1 MNYDKYIGLP
11 YLENGRTEAGI
22 DCWGLARVFYRDQL
36 NIDLPSYTDEYNGSH
51 DPAVIEAI
59 SRYREN
65 WEKTETP
72 TIGDLCLFNILGEP
86 THVGIFVG
94 NNKFLHSREGRD
106 SVIETLDNT
115 KWKNRFQGFY
125 KYTTKPQVQVIG
137 APHPLKVSAFQDW
150 TAAGTTV
157 ADAVNFIKQKYTVG
171 KRLSEKMVV
180 MVDGIVIPQKDWQT
194 TVLQENQQVSY
205 KAIAGGRD
213 AVRMLLVIALIVVTI
228 EFGPTVGNFIGTETG
243 LFAAGGTTS
252 KVVGAVLVNMAG
264 QALINAIA
272 PIRPNNQND
281 PGSAQSLNLF
291 TGASNQANRFGAIPV
306 VLGKVRF
313 TGLLGAT
320 PYVETLANTSILNTA
335 IVWGFGPLDV
345 SQICIGGN
353 PIESFYDGL
362 PDTAPRPVTLTGL
375 AEESTVDFDKLY
387 GKDVEQQYFNLELV
401 NNLTDGNPWREVTL
415 AQDCDA
421 IDIAFTFPEGM
432 RKINTKTGAVSQ
444 TTCQLEI
451 QTRPYSTLPW
461 DTTNLTTSLGVFKLG
476 DADAATLDPE
486 AYTSIL
492 TPPYDPDYQ
501 VATWRYT
508 TFCLSPNGGIARFDG
523 AVTDRYGNNADTEL
537 QNKFSNVSYTSLL
550 GVDKTW
556 EYLPSIPGGHLPL
569 YTVSQSSSGTV
580 VEESNLLSTYTGK
593 RGLNYAIVAVEQADS
608 SNNYL
613 DSQTKK
619 IKIEAGKVYS
629 KTNTPINEGVEQE
642 IWTTR
647 SANVEPDIVSN
658 QVRIATRTDDIWGT
672 FLETYGIW
680 AGSATSVGITGTPW
694 TYTKTG
700 ISFPE
705 AGVYSFEAAA
715 DDEGEI
721 YIDGILLVTIPKYGY
736 KNTITETMKLTA
748 GNHTITIVGRNTG
761 GGDSG
766 IGLRVTYTPNGKLNI
781 PAAPNNIKTYGT
793 EGISKLK
800 KDAFNDVYSIENLP
814 RKRYQVRVRRLNSD
828 LTEDETD
835 QHKYHKAIFVNVT
848 GYDSQ
853 EKPMENPPGCYL
865 AKTAVRIQSTN
876 KMNGSVDGIN
886 ALVQTRTWD
895 WDRTVNK
902 WVFRATNNPA
912 SLFGYVL
919 MHQAN
924 AFRITDL
931 QNIDVAGLQEWHNFC
946 NPVPVITNAGS
957 LIVNR
962 YYTIKEIGSTD
973 WTLYGAGS
981 NTIGEGFY
989 ATGVGAGTG
998 KAEYAPKYTYNSIIT
1013 NTQSVMDTLR
1023 DICAAGLA
1031 SPTYIDGK
1039 WGVII
1044 DKPRTHTVQ
1053 HFTPHNS
1060 WGFEASKT
1068 LPILPHAFRIAIAD
1082 ENLAYQVREIIVYN
1096 YGYGPKAENGKKA
1109 AELFEQLSLPGVTNP
1124 DQAVRLA
1131 RWHFAQIKLRPEV
1144 YGLNVDFEHLVC
1156 TRGDLVKVTHDIP
1169 RWGTASGRLRSGVGD
1184 AITGTT
1190 LTLSEKV
1197 YLDSTKSYRILI
1209 RTNKLS
1215 STVGSGS
1222 VTKTLTGITTGYT
1235 DTITLSS
1242 ALVTGDNVQ
1251 SDNLFM
1257 LGEVNKESQQ
1267 CIVVGVEPST
1277 NYSAKLTLVD
1287 YGVSTDPTNPYNIF
1301 TDDLSGL
1308 LVYNANVSTV
1318 NTELIKNSITSYP
1331 TIKAVTSTSA
1341 LSEQISKGNYQNVAI
1356 VSFSNDA
1363 NLPEIVTKV
1372 QFDIV
1377 LGNASFDD
1385 SNPNTTYITN
1395 KETSSYTFT
1404 GLTTGFMYKLK
1415 ARYTDSTGKI
1425 SGPWSPIY
1433 TFTNN
1438 GKDTNPNAAPN
1449 ISLDL
1454 EKTYI
1459 VVDPLVIA
1467 KPENFQAFVYRL
1479 YKSSATT
1486 DLWNTAPVLEVQ
1498 SNGQGKFDLLKIPIP
1513 RISET
1518 GIDYLVACRIL
1529 DKTNNYSG
1537 ASTLAAIKI
1546 KTIV

>member
-22 DCWGLARVFYRDQL
+22 DCWGLARVFYREQL
-36 NIDLPSYTDEYNGSH
+36 NIDLPSYTEEYSGGH

-59 SRYREN
+59 SRYKEN

-157 ADAVNFIKQKYTVG
+157 EDAVTFIKQKYTVG

-180 MVDGIVIPQKDWQT
+180 MVDGIVIPQKDWSN

-228 EFGPTVGNFIGTETG
+228 EFGPKVGSFIGTETG
-243 LFAAGGTTS
+243 LFAAGSTTA

-320 PYVETLANTSILNTA
+320 PYVETLTNTSILNTA

-345 SQICIGGN
+345 SQICIGGS
-353 PIESFYDGL
+353 PIEDFYGGL

-375 AEESTVDFDKLY
+375 AEESTADFDKLY

-401 NNLTDGNPWREVTL
+401 NNITDGNPWREVSL

-451 QTRPYSTLPW
+451 QTRPYSLLPW
-461 DTTNLTTSLGVFKLG
+461 DTTNATTSLGVFKLG
-476 DADAATLDPE
+476 DADAVTLDPE

-501 VATWRYT
+501 VALWRYT
-508 TFCLSPNGGIARFDG
+508 TFCLSPNGGITRFDG
-523 AVTDRYGNNADTEL
+523 AVTDRYGDKADVGL
-537 QNKFSNVSYTSLL
+537 QARFSNVSYTSLL

-556 EYLPSIPGGHLPL
+556 DYMPSIPGGYLPL
-569 YTVSQSSSGTV
+569 YTVSQSGSGIV
-580 VEESNLLSTYTGK
+580 VEESNLLSGYTGK
-593 RGLNYAIVAVEQADS
+593 RGLSYSIVAVEQADS

-619 IKIEAGKVYS
+619 IKIEAGKVYAQS
-629 KTNTPINEGVEQE
+629 STPVVQGVEKE

-647 SANVEPDIVSN
+647 GANVEADIVSN
-658 QVRIATRTDDIWGT
+658 QVRIATRSDNIWGD
-672 FLETYGIW
+672 FLKTYGIW
-680 AGSATSVGITGTPW
+680 AGSATSIGVTGTPW
-694 TYTKTG
+694 TYTKSG
-700 ISFPE
+700 ISFAD

-721 YIDGILLVTIPKYGY
+721 YIDGILLITIPKYGY

-748 GNHTITIVGRNTG
+748 GNHTITIVGRNSG

-781 PAAPNNIKTYGT
+781 PATPNNIITYGT
-793 EGISKLK
+793 EGVSKLR

-835 QHKYHKAIFVNVT
+835 QHKYHRAIFVNVT
-848 GYDSQ
+848 GFDSQ
-853 EKPMENPPGCYL
+853 ESPMENPPGCYL

-876 KMNGSVDGIN
+876 KMNGNVDGIN

-895 WDRTVNK
+895 WDRTANK

-931 QNIDVAGLQEWHNFC
+931 NNIDVAGLQEWHNFC
-946 NPVPVITNAGS
+946 NPIPVVTNAGS
-957 LIVNR
+957 LVVNK
-962 YYTIKEIGSTD
+962 YYTIKEVGSTD
-973 WTLYGAGS
+973 WTLYGASS
-981 NTIGEGFY
+981 NTVGEGFY
-989 ATGVGAGTG
+989 ATGAGTG
-998 KAEYAPKYTYNSIIT
+998 SGKVEYAPKYTYNSIIT

-1044 DKPRTHTVQ
+1044 DRPRTHTVQ

-1068 LPILPHAFRIAIAD
+1068 LPILPHAFRISIAD

-1096 YGYGPKAENGKKA
+1096 YGYGPKTENGKKA

-1144 YGLNVDFEHLVC
+1144 YGINVDFEHLVC
-1156 TRGDLVKVTHDIP
+1156 TRGDLVKVTHDVP
-1169 RWGTASGRLRSGVGD
+1169 SWGIASGRLKSGVGD

-1190 LTLSEKV
+1190 LTLTEKV
-1197 YLDSTKSYRILI
+1197 YLDSTKSYKILI

-1222 VTKTLTGITTGYT
+1222 VTKTLTSVTTGYT
-1235 DTITLSS
+1235 DTITLDS
-1242 ALVTGDNVQ
+1242 ALVAGDNVL

-1267 CIVVGVEPST
+1267 CIVIGIEPST

-1287 YGVSTDPTNPYNIF
+1287 YGVSTNPSNPYNIF

-1308 LVYNANVSTV
+1308 LVYNPNVATV
-1318 NTELIKNSITSYP
+1318 NTDLIKNSITSSP
-1331 TIKAVTSTSA
+1331 IIKGVTSSSA
-1341 LSEQISKGNYQNVAI
+1341 LSEQVSKGNYQNVAI
-1356 VSFSNDA
+1356 VSFANDA
-1363 NLPEIVTKV
+1363 NLPAIVSKV

-1377 LGNASFDD
+1377 LGNASFDE

-1415 ARYTDSTGKI
+1415 ARYTDSSGKVC
-1425 SGPWSPIY
+1425 GPWSTVF
-1433 TFTNN
+1433 TFTNA
-1438 GKDTNPNAAPN
+1438 GKDTNPNAAPS

-1459 VVDPLVIA
+1459 VVDPVSIT
-1467 KPENFQAFVYRL
+1467 KPNNFQAFVYRL
-1479 YKSSATT
+1479 YKSSGTA
-1486 DLWNTAPVLEVQ
+1486 DLWDTTPLLEVQ
-1498 SNGQGKFDLLKIPIP
+1498 SNGQGKFDLLNIATP

-1529 DKTNNYSG
+1529 DKTNNYSE
-1537 ASTLAAIKI
+1537 ASTLAAIKV